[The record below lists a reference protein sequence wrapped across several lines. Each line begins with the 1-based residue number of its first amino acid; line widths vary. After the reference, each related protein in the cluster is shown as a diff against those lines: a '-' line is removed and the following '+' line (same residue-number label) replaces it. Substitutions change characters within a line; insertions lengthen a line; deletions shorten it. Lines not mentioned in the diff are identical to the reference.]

1 MMRALLFIAL
11 LAAPAAFNIGGKPS
25 PRATTPKPSPPPKAA
40 YSAGQDLWER
50 YVLIRPAE
58 KEVGEGWWAQRT
70 PGTGRTIFFSSIFCG
85 LVALPYLL
93 TNTVVLTWLIEL
105 AALDRV
111 GVTPSEV
118 SPLDLV
124 RINEESAIRS
134 IVR

>member
-1 MMRALLFIAL
+1 MWHSFVTLVHIQSLEPNFLSSQYVRPNLGELSGSPCNGHPMDQSSTHRSVGTFPIFYGWVIAIL
-11 LAAPAAFNIGGKPS
+11 
-25 PRATTPKPSPPPKAA
+25 
-40 YSAGQDLWER
+40 
-50 YVLIRPAE
+50 
-58 KEVGEGWWAQRT
+58 
-70 PGTGRTIFFSSIFCG
+70 IFCG

>member
-1 MMRALLFIAL
+1 M
-11 LAAPAAFNIGGKPS
+11 
-25 PRATTPKPSPPPKAA
+25 
-40 YSAGQDLWER
+40 
-50 YVLIRPAE
+50 
-58 KEVGEGWWAQRT
+58 GERT